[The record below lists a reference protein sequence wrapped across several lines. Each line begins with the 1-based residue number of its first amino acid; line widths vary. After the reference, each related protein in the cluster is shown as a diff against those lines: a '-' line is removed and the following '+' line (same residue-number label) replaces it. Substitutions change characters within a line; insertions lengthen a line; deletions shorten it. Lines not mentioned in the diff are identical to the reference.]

1 MLGDRLC
8 VGCRIAVEFILS
20 FAKESGTKFAT
31 GERLAEYIGQSPW
44 KDS

>member
-20 FAKESGTKFAT
+20 IAKELGTKFAS
-31 GERLAEYIGQSPW
+31 GERLAG
-44 KDS
+44 